1 MSITQNPA
9 ATVKAGVAP
18 AKTYSNTCIV
28 SATTSSLGDIR
39 DVFCGGVLLCS
50 IPSNLGTELQLDAI
64 ILEAGSL
71 VPPAKGTVVTVDSVA
86 YMVRE
91 SSVAETDAEEA
102 KLSLTLQ
109 KFTGTTYVAPA
120 PPP

>member
-1 MSITQNPA
+1 
-9 ATVKAGVAP
+9 
-18 AKTYSNTCIV
+18 
-28 SATTSSLGDIR
+28 LGEVR
-39 DVFCGGVLLCS
+39 DVFCGGALLCS
-50 IPSNLGTELQLDAI
+50 IMSNLGTELQLEAI

-86 YMVRE
+86 YIVRE

-109 KFTGTTYVAPA
+109 KYAGTTYAE
-120 PPP
+120 PPCRASTKCPFCLKRERRSGANLSR